1 MSLFDDDIMDDNVDN
16 IGFDTPELLTQQQGL
31 NPANRSSFFIGH
43 DAIENNMLDL
53 WHANRMPHALIFNG
67 IKGIGKATFA
77 YRLARFIMSQNK
89 NDTGGFFGEDEKA
102 KALDISHDHPVISKI
117 ASGGHPDFRAFGLPF
132 DDAKG
137 QFKRDIPVEDIR
149 KIAPFLRQS
158 SSNGGWR
165 IVIIDD
171 ANTMGRAGQN
181 ALLKILEE
189 PPKNALLILITH
201 GAGGLLPTIRSRCRF
216 VSFDPLP
223 NTAIHE
229 LMQKSSSTPL
239 MPNDV
244 DLITAL
250 AEGSAGKAIDLIQ
263 NGDIGSLNAAI
274 DLLITIKDHDED
286 KLNSVALAY
295 GKSGDKHAADQLVT
309 LVQWY
314 LQTLIHMRAL
324 GKKTK
329 TFGHTEIHLPNE
341 TSLYNLMRLY
351 DTVNDHIEMCVRGNL
366 DKRYMIYKLL
376 RLIKGD

>member
-1 MSLFDDDIMDDNVDN
+1 
-16 IGFDTPELLTQQQGL
+16 
-31 NPANRSSFFIGH
+31 
-43 DAIENNMLDL
+43 
-53 WHANRMPHALIFNG
+53 
-67 IKGIGKATFA
+67 
-77 YRLARFIMSQNK
+77 
-89 NDTGGFFGEDEKA
+89 
-102 KALDISHDHPVISKI
+102 
-117 ASGGHPDFRAFGLPF
+117 
-132 DDAKG
+132 
-137 QFKRDIPVEDIR
+137 
-149 KIAPFLRQS
+149 
-158 SSNGGWR
+158 
-165 IVIIDD
+165 
-171 ANTMGRAGQN
+171 
-181 ALLKILEE
+181 
-189 PPKNALLILITH
+189 LITH

-229 LMQKSSSTPL
+229 FMQKSSPTPL

-314 LQTLIHMRAL
+314 LQTLIQMSANGQDSL
-324 GKKTK
+324 TIGYTDIK
-329 TFGHTEIHLPNE
+329 IPNGV
-341 TSLYNLMRLY
+341 TLQTLIKLNDSA
-351 DTVNDHIEMCVRGNL
+351 NDHIEMCIRGSL

-376 RLIKGD
+376 RIMQG